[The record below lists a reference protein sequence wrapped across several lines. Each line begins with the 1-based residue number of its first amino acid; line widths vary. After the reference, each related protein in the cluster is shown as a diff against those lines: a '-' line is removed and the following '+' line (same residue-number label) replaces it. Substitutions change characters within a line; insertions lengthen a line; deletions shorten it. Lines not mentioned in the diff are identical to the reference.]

1 MAPLTAALRLATAA
15 STEEVSY
22 TLDQSDG
29 DRIL

>member
-1 MAPLTAALRLATAA
+1 MAPPTAELRLAVVA

-22 TLDQSDG
+22 TLDQSYV